1 MPCNVYRSEDGRIQ
15 VITCSRGSNAKRC
28 KCGRKSTKLC
38 DYRLKGAKL
47 GKTCD
52 EPLCSHCATSAGS
65 DVDLCPVHARMAQ
78 KESVRP

>member
-1 MPCNVYRSEDGRIQ
+1 MPCHVYRSEDGQIQ
-15 VITCSRGSNAKRC
+15 VIACTRGSQVKRC

-38 DYRLKGAKL
+38 DYKLTGSKL

-52 EPLCSHCATSAGS
+52 EPLCDRCSTPA
-65 DVDLCPVHARMAQ
+65 DKNIDLCPVHARMAV